1 MVAQDFPEFKR
12 VFSQILMD
20 KHAQAITDAL
30 RLIADDLGNDE
41 NKADIMKS
49 INDSRLRTGT

>member
-1 MVAQDFPEFKR
+1 
-12 VFSQILMD
+12 MD

-41 NKADIMKS
+41 NKADIIKI